1 MRTLR
6 AADLATGVFLTAL
19 AILALIASMQIT
31 GSAGERLHSRTVPV
45 ILSWMLLG
53 GGIALTVGGW
63 RYRGEPR
70 RIDWPDSRGK
80 RRILVTM
87 AALIMYLALLE
98 PVGLPLGT
106 LFFVSFLVWY
116 LGRYRFW
123 LAALC
128 GLATALVVLLVFIVF
143 LGLTFP
149 IGPLEYL

>member
-1 MRTLR
+1 MD
-6 AADLATGVFLTAL
+6 AAGRRHRPDRG
-19 AILALIASMQIT
+19 
-31 GSAGERLHSRTVPV
+31 RLEVQ
-45 ILSWMLLG
+45 
-53 GGIALTVGGW
+53 
-63 RYRGEPR
+63 GEPR
-70 RIDWPDSRGK
+70 RID
-80 RRILVTM
+80 
-87 AALIMYLALLE
+87 LLE